1 MINRSPLF
9 SCPAAA
15 WRVGVAVVLFAAALP
30 AQFVRGTILG
40 NVTDDTGASMPS
52 AEVTLTN
59 IGTNE
64 TRTLT
69 TDSSGSY
76 VFPALLP
83 GRYGLQVKRSGFKTQ
98 SVSDITLEV
107 NQTARVDVKLPVG
120 DVSERIEV
128 SASAVLL
135 KTDTS
140 EISHVVTNKQIV
152 DLPLNG
158 RDYLQLARLAPGVIP
173 SRAGAT
179 AGQKGVSRSV
189 NSVGA
194 RDTSVSFLLDGVD
207 TNDVSFQ
214 TPSVTPS
221 IDAIQEFKVLQNAY
235 SAEFG
240 RGATQILAA
249 MKSGNNE
256 WHGSLFEFHRNDK
269 LASRSFFQPGKAAPL
284 KQNQF
289 GGTLGGPVRKDR
301 TFFFVNY
308 EGQRIRTGGTGFGF
322 VPTAQQLQGDFSAPG
337 DPRIYDP
344 LTFNA
349 ADRTRQQFPGNRIP
363 ASRLSQR
370 GLKIADQFPD
380 PNFSGL
386 VGRNYANDVA
396 QKNDNNQGNARVDH
410 RFGDSDSIFV
420 RYSILD
426 YIRTRFGTIP
436 LTGTLDDVR
445 GQNAALN
452 WVHTFSPSVLNELR
466 VGFNR
471 NRYLTPPEGSVG
483 ENPARDLFGFS
494 NTTTDPV
501 TSSGLPAFSF
511 TGGFSGLGPGSQFPQ
526 NAITQTW
533 QLVDNVTWVRGA
545 HSLKTGIDFRR
556 TRLTQL
562 VANND
567 RGSFSFTGQFTNLP
581 SAAAGTGSAIADL
594 LLGHPLSAAAAAGDQ
609 LGHNYT
615 NLYSFYFQDDWKVS
629 SRLTV
634 NLGVRYEYSTPWRE
648 KLNRFTIVDF
658 DDPRGRLL
666 LAGTSNAFVPGQGI
680 VDAGRKISETI
691 VDSDLNNWA
700 PRVGLAFR
708 PSGRTVIRA
717 GFGTFFDIQEGNEAQ
732 FLRNNAPFFFV
743 QNYSS
748 DALVPTLQLDTLFPS
763 GANLPSGTIQP
774 FTLSTYRTPY
784 ILQWNLN
791 IEREIMSNLLLEV
804 GYAGSKGTH
813 LLRRTNFQ
821 QWDGILVK
829 DPANPTPLA
838 SRVRFPNFSPTVI
851 IGSENG
857 GSSTFHG
864 LITKLER
871 RFANGLS
878 FLGSYTFS
886 KAIDDAHSS
895 SNFTGT
901 PSNAQCRCDL
911 RGNKGPSAYD
921 ITHRTVVSFGYELPF
936 GKGKRWLDAG
946 GVLNKVTGGWQ
957 INGIVSAQSGPPF
970 QINTQG
976 DNANIGTG
984 AGSGNNQRP
993 NVAGDEYGG
1002 IDRDADIKKRGV
1014 DPGTY
1019 YFNRTAYA
1027 MPPLFRLGNLGKNTL
1042 RGPGAASADLSLF
1055 KNTSISE
1062 RINTQFR
1069 AEFFNALNQTAFGIP
1084 GTLLGTPTF
1093 GVITGASGGRVIQ
1106 FGLKILF

>member
-1 MINRSPLF
+1 MRTHAILGLLAVILGLF
-9 SCPAAA
+9 PIS
-15 WRVGVAVVLFAAALP
+15 LP

-40 NVTDDTGASMPS
+40 NVTDDSGAVIPV
-52 AEVTLTN
+52 AEVTLRN
-59 IGTNE
+59 LGTNE
-64 TRTLT
+64 VKTVT
-69 TDSSGSY
+69 TDEGGAY

-83 GRYGLQVKRSGFKTQ
+83 GQYSLQVKKGGFKIQ
-98 SVSDITLEV
+98 SVSDVRLEV
-107 NQTARVDVKLPVG
+107 NQTARVDIKLPVG
-120 DVSERIEV
+120 DVSETVEV
-128 SASAVLL
+128 TASAVLL

-140 EISHVVTNKQIV
+140 EIGHVVSNKQIV

-221 IDAIQEFKVLQNAY
+221 IDAIQEFKILQNAY
-235 SAEFG
+235 TAEFG
-240 RGATQILAA
+240 RGATQIIAA
-249 MKSGNNE
+249 IKSGSND

-269 LASRSFFQPGKAAPL
+269 LAARSFFQLGQAAQL

-289 GGTLGGPVRKDR
+289 GGTLGGPVIKDR

-308 EGQRIRTGGTGFGF
+308 EGQRIRTGGTSFGF
-322 VPTAQQLQGDFSAPG
+322 VPTAQQLRGDFSAPG
-337 DPRIYDP
+337 DPLIFDP
-344 LTFNA
+344 LTYNP

-363 ASRLSQR
+363 PTRFSQR
-370 GLKIADQFPD
+370 ALKIVELFPS
-380 PNFSGL
+380 PNTAGL
-386 VGRNYANDVA
+386 VGRNFANDVP
-396 QKNDNNQGNARVDH
+396 QQNDNNQGNVRVDH
-410 RFGDSDSIFV
+410 RFGDSDNVFV

-452 WVHTFSPSVLNELR
+452 WVHTFSPAVLNEMR
-466 VGFNR
+466 IGFNR

-483 ENPARDLFGFS
+483 ENPARDLFGFA
-494 NTTTDPV
+494 NTTTDPT
-501 TSSGLPAFSF
+501 TSFGLPGFSF
-511 TGGFSGLGPGSQFPQ
+511 TGGYSGLGPGSQFPQ

-533 QLVDNVTWVRGA
+533 QLVDNVTLVRGA

-567 RGSFSFTGQFTNLP
+567 RGQFTTLP
-581 SAAAGTGSAIADL
+581 SAATGTGSAIADL
-594 LLGHPLSAAAAAGDQ
+594 LLGHPLTAAAAAGDQ

-615 NLYSFYFQDDWKVS
+615 DFYSFYIQDDWKVS

-634 NLGVRYEYSTPWRE
+634 NLGLRYEYSSPWRE
-648 KLNRFTIVDF
+648 KLDRFTIVDF

-666 LAGTSNAFVPGQGI
+666 LAGTSQAFVPGQGI
-680 VDAGRKISETI
+680 VDAGRQISRTI
-691 VDSDLNNWA
+691 VDPDKNNWA
-700 PRVGLAFR
+700 PRIGLAFR
-708 PSGRTVIRA
+708 PTGRTVIRS
-717 GFGTFFDIQEGNEAQ
+717 GFGVFFDIQEGNEAQ
-732 FLRNNAPFFFV
+732 FLRNNSPFFFV

-748 DALVPTLQLDTLFPS
+748 DALVPNLQLDNLFPS
-763 GANLPSGTIQP
+763 RANLPSGSIQP
-774 FTLSTYRTPY
+774 FTLSTYQTPY
-784 ILQWNLN
+784 VLQWNFN
-791 IEREIMSNLLLEV
+791 IEREIISNLLFEV
-804 GYAGSKGTH
+804 GYVGSKGTH

-821 QWDGILVK
+821 QWEGILVQ
-829 DPANPTPLA
+829 DPANPAPLA

-864 LITKLER
+864 LIGKLER
-871 RFANGLS
+871 RFSSGLA

-886 KAIDDAHSS
+886 KAIDDSHSS

-911 RGNKGPSAYD
+911 RGNKGPSAFD
-921 ITHRTVVSFGYELPF
+921 ITHRFIVSFGYELPF
-936 GKGKRWLDAG
+936 GAGKPLLNSG
-946 GVLNKVTGGWQ
+946 GLLNKMVGGWQ

-976 DNANIGTG
+976 DNASIGTG

-993 NVAGDEYGG
+993 NVIADEYGG
-1002 IDRDADIKKRGV
+1002 IDREADIRKRGV

-1019 YFNRTAYA
+1019 YFNRAAYA

-1042 RGPGAASADLSLF
+1042 RGPGAASSDLSLF
-1055 KNTSISE
+1055 KNTAITE

-1069 AEFFNALNQTAFGIP
+1069 AEFFNAFNQSAFGVP
-1084 GTLLGTPTF
+1084 GTLVGSPTF
-1093 GVITGASGGRVIQ
+1093 GIINSTTNTTGRVIQ

>member
-1 MINRSPLF
+1 MMCTSCFRFLLRLPLLL
-9 SCPAAA
+9 
-15 WRVGVAVVLFAAALP
+15 LFAAGIPSLQ
-30 AQFVRGTILG
+30 AQFVRGSIIG
-40 NVTDDTGASMPS
+40 NVTDDSGASIQA
-52 AEVTLTN
+52 AEVTLRN
-59 IGTNE
+59 LGTNE
-64 TRTLT
+64 ARTVS
-69 TDSSGSY
+69 TDDNGAY

-83 GRYGLQVKRSGFKTQ
+83 GRYSLQVKKTGFKVQ
-98 SVSDITLEV
+98 SVSDVGLEV
-107 NQTARVDVKLPVG
+107 NQTARVDMKLPVG
-120 DVSERIEV
+120 DVTETVEV
-128 SASAVLL
+128 TAGAVLL

-140 EISHVVTNKQIV
+140 EIGHVVSNKQIV

-158 RDYLQLARLAPGVIP
+158 RDFLQLARLAPGVVP

-189 NSVGA
+189 NSVGS

-221 IDAIQEFKVLQNAY
+221 IDAIQEFKLLQNAY

-240 RGATQILAA
+240 RGATQVLAVL
-249 MKSGNNE
+249 KSGSNQ
-256 WHGSLFEFHRNDK
+256 WHGSLFEFLRNDK
-269 LASRSFFQPGKAAPL
+269 LASRSFFQPGQAAPL

-289 GGTLGGPVRKDR
+289 GGTLGGPIFKDR

-308 EGQRIRTGGTGFGF
+308 EGQRIRTGGTGFGY
-322 VPTAQQLQGDFSAPG
+322 VPTPQQAQGDFSAPE
-337 DPRIYDP
+337 DPRIFDP
-344 LTFNA
+344 LTYNS

-363 ASRLSQR
+363 SSRFSQR
-370 GLKIADQFPD
+370 ALKTVELFPA

-386 VGRNYANDVA
+386 VGRNYANDVP
-396 QKNDNNQGNARVDH
+396 QQNDNNQGNARVDH
-410 RFGDSDSIFV
+410 RFGDSDNIFV

-426 YIRTRFGTIP
+426 YIRTRYGTIP

-445 GQNAALN
+445 GQNAAFN
-452 WVHTFSPSVLNELR
+452 WIHTFSPAVLNELR

-471 NRYLTPPEGSVG
+471 NRYLTPPEGSIG
-483 ENPARDLFGFS
+483 ENPARDYFGFT
-494 NTTTDPV
+494 NTTTDPA
-501 TSSGLPAFSF
+501 SSFGLPAFSF
-511 TGGFSGLGPGSQFPQ
+511 TGGYSGLGPGSQFPQ

-533 QLVDNVTWVRGA
+533 QLVDNITWIRGA

-581 SAAAGTGSAIADL
+581 SAATGTGSAIADL
-594 LLGHPLSAAAAAGDQ
+594 LLGHPLTAAAAAGDQ

-615 NLYSFYFQDDWKVS
+615 DFYSFYVQDDWKATL
-629 SRLTV
+629 RLTV
-634 NLGVRYEYSTPWRE
+634 NLGVRYEYSSPWRE
-648 KLNRFTIVDF
+648 KLNRFTMIDF

-666 LAGTSNAFVPGQGI
+666 LAGTSQAFIPGQGV
-680 VDAGRKISETI
+680 VDAGREISRTI
-691 VDSDLNNWA
+691 VDPDKNNWA
-700 PRVGLAFR
+700 PRVGLAYR
-708 PSGRTVIRA
+708 LTGKTVIRA
-717 GFGTFFDIQEGNEAQ
+717 AFGTFFDIQEGNEAQ

-748 DALVPTLQLDTLFPS
+748 DPLVPTLQLDNLFPS

-774 FTLSTYRTPY
+774 FTLSTFRSPY
-784 ILQWNLN
+784 VLQWNFN
-791 IEREIMSNLLLEV
+791 IERELVRNLLFEV
-804 GYAGSKGTH
+804 GYVGSKGTH

-821 QWDGILVK
+821 QWEGILVQ

-864 LITKLER
+864 LIGKLER
-871 RFANGLS
+871 RFSSGLS
-878 FLGSYTFS
+878 FLASYTFS
-886 KAIDDAHSS
+886 KAIDDSHSS

-911 RGNKGPSAYD
+911 RGNKGPSAFD
-921 ITHRTVVSFGYELPF
+921 ITHRFVASFGYELPF
-936 GKGKRWLDAG
+936 GVGKPFLNAG
-946 GVLNKVTGGWQ
+946 GVWNKLAGGWQ
-957 INGIVSAQSGPPF
+957 INGIVSSQSGPPF

-976 DNANIGTG
+976 DNASIGTG

-993 NVAGDEYGG
+993 NLVGDEYGG
-1002 IDRDADIKKRGV
+1002 IDRGADIRQRGV

-1042 RGPGAASADLSLF
+1042 RGPGATSADLSLF
-1055 KNTSISE
+1055 KNTSITE
-1062 RINTQFR
+1062 RVNTQFR
-1069 AEFFNALNQTAFGIP
+1069 AEFFNALNQTAFGVP
-1084 GTLLGTPTF
+1084 GTLVGTPTF
-1093 GVITGASGGRVIQ
+1093 GVITGAAGGRVIQ
-1106 FGLKILF
+1106 FGLKLLF